1 MIHES
6 AKHCVSFSYLCRMRA
21 HFFLGIVSLFLTV
34 TLWGQVP
41 GMMSPAFCPV
51 PPVDSTLVRGEAARD
66 NLWPGF
72 GTGSRRQSDMDA
84 ARAFRTADILGL
96 SLTGVGVIGVAATA
110 LQRGVMGSS
119 DSGFGPKTNAPY
131 YIFGGIAVAGIATI
145 TTSRILAVRKAREYD
160 LILFPA
166 SVPGGAGVGVNL
178 QF

>member
-1 MIHES
+1 
-6 AKHCVSFSYLCRMRA
+6 MRA
-21 HFFLGIVSLFLTV
+21 HFFLGIVFLSLTV

-72 GTGSRRQSDMDA
+72 GAGSRRQSDMDA

-96 SLTGVGVIGVAATA
+96 SLTGVGIVGVAATA

-145 TTSRILAVRKAREYD
+145 TTSRILAVRKAKEYD
-160 LILFPA
+160 LVLFPMA
-166 SVPGGAGVGVNL
+166 VSGGAGVGVSL